1 MEIKVQTT
9 PNPNSKK
16 FIISQIIN
24 NGEKVTFASPEEARG
39 IQLPLAIFTCIGVK
53 KIAMFGNTVTITK
66 AHSADWDIVEDEV
79 IEAISLKIN
88 EHNPGFEVATD
99 TPKEVYD
106 SPEME
111 RLAVIV
117 DKDIRP
123 IMQADGGDIQLLKY
137 DTISK
142 ILFVSFEGNC
152 GSCASATDGT
162 LAGIKNILEM
172 KFDEDIKVY
181 KT

>member
-1 MEIKVQTT
+1 MDIKIQTT

-16 FIISQIIN
+16 FILSVMIN
-24 NGEKVTFASPEEARG
+24 HGEKATFTTPDEARG
-39 IQLPLAIFTCIGVK
+39 IQLPLAIFTCTGVK
-53 KIAMFGNTVTITK
+53 KIAMFGNTITITK

-79 IEAISLKIN
+79 RNAISQMIAD
-88 EHNPGFEVATD
+88 HNPSFEVATD
-99 TPKEVYD
+99 KPKEVYD

-111 RLAVIV
+111 QLAAVV

-123 IMQADGGDIQLLKY
+123 IMQADGGDIRLLKY
-137 DTISK
+137 DTVSK
-142 ILFVSFEGNC
+142 TLFVSFEGNC
-152 GSCASATDGT
+152 GSCPSAIDGT

-181 KT
+181 MS